1 MERSDWRPL
10 PCRLLVL
17 LVAVAL
23 LQVFVAASEEGP
35 ETVKVGAA
43 AAAAA
48 VSSEALEDAPAKSKL
63 ALPRGGDADVT
74 GTRKLEVGG
83 TIKMDELGPI
93 ILNEDGSMRRIV
105 NWDILTPH
113 EREWTHKRIAKRNE
127 ERKQA
132 LQAKARVA
140 AEALAKEGRGGGGG
154 GGTTQPSGATSLRQ
168 AAWRPQAPPREG
180 S

>member
-1 MERSDWRPL
+1 MERSNRRSL
-10 PCRLLVL
+10 PCRVLVL

-23 LQVFVAASEEGP
+23 LQVCVAASEEGP

-43 AAAAA
+43 ATAAAA
-48 VSSEALEDAPAKSKL
+48 VSSEALEDAPVKSRL

-154 GGTTQPSGATSLRQ
+154 GLR
-168 AAWRPQAPPREG
+168 RRRRC
-180 S
+180 